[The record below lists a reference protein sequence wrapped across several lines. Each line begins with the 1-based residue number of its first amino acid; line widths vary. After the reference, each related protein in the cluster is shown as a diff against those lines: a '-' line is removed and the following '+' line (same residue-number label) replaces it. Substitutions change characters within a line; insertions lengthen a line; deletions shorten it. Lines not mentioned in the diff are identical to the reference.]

1 MTLEGVRASYNPNV
15 KSHFS
20 VGWFGRPVA
29 NLVTPF
35 FYTLGCTANGVT
47 SARVLLAV
55 ICLVAL
61 AIPGT
66 GGAVLACV
74 GFYICFV
81 LDCVDGNLARLRD
94 AVTFWGKFIDGLA
107 DFIFVLGAPLAA
119 AIGIYWAGGDAVW
132 LLLGCLV
139 TAMSS
144 ISQMTRSRLSFF
156 REWMIGQGGPLS
168 DDVERQA
175 VGPRR
180 IQSVVAKIFVN
191 GTFFMP
197 LLLLIPDQGRVIF
210 VVAAIV
216 LQALPEIVWFGAT
229 IAEARII
236 LARPRQSIHSPP
248 VPESTE

>member
-1 MTLEGVRASYNPNV
+1 
-15 KSHFS
+15 
-20 VGWFGRPVA
+20 
-29 NLVTPF
+29 
-35 FYTLGCTANGVT
+35 
-47 SARVLLAV
+47 
-55 ICLVAL
+55 
-61 AIPGT
+61 
-66 GGAVLACV
+66 
-74 GFYICFV
+74 
-81 LDCVDGNLARLRD
+81 
-94 AVTFWGKFIDGLA
+94 
-107 DFIFVLGAPLAA
+107 
-119 AIGIYWAGGDAVW
+119 
-132 LLLGCLV
+132 
-139 TAMSS
+139 MSS

-248 VPESTE
+248 VTESNE